1 MTKYILVRLIEG
13 QPLTPI
19 EDTEDVWSDA
29 RDRGEVV
36 NYQCKRMSSLF
47 KYVYADG
54 TVKYRD
60 VDRFCGIN
68 LDNPNASYHSG
79 LIDRVMEEKFPITMP
94 YFPESKPFKVYRE
107 DFLVDSKN
115 GDFDTVG
122 ILYAIVPEGY
132 KVEINRFFKE
142 ENNEFVEIT
151 EVEYNMRKHCCGCFG
166 ASNNDCQRCDVVED
180 GIENES
186 K

>member
-1 MTKYILVRLIEG
+1 M
-13 QPLTPI
+13 
-19 EDTEDVWSDA
+19 
-29 RDRGEVV
+29 
-36 NYQCKRMSSLF
+36 
-47 KYVYADG
+47 YADG

-60 VDRFCGIN
+60 VDRFRGIN

-94 YFPESKPFKVYRE
+94 YFPESKPFKVYCE

-115 GDFDTVG
+115 GDYDTVG

-180 GIENES
+180 DKENES